1 MSPERE
7 AKGLSVHQHPWQP
20 STALA
25 AARWLSLDEP
35 HDTTCLLGLVSFHKG
50 RKFS

>member
-7 AKGLSVHQHPWQP
+7 AKGLSVHQPPRQT